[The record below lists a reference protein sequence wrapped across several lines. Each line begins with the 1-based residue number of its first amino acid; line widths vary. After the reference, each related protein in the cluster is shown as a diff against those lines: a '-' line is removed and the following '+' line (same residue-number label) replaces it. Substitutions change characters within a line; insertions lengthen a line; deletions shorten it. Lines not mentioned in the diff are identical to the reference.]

1 VTQYRIEQLAT
12 ASGVNARNIRAYRER
27 GLLDPPARV
36 GRAAIYSD
44 VHLAQLRVIDQLLG
58 KGFTSAHI
66 TEFFAAVR
74 AGLDLADLLGL
85 QGVVCGDDLTGEI
98 GPVPFDVDIARSEV
112 RRMMAAG
119 LVSMDGGRLV
129 LTDPDLVRIVSRA
142 PDRKHYLAVLVDV
155 FASTQQGVDATAE
168 DIDSLLDEAAAES
181 AQALSDFRGL
191 AAIVIARQ
199 VDETVRRSLMR
210 SSA

>member
-1 VTQYRIEQLAT
+1 MTQYRIEQLAK

-74 AGLDLADLLGL
+74 SGLDLADLLGL
-85 QGVVCGDDLTGEI
+85 QDVVCGDGPTEEL

-112 RRMMAAG
+112 RRMIAAG
-119 LVSMDGGRLV
+119 LVSMEGGRLV
-129 LTDPDLVRIVSRA
+129 LSDPDLVRIVSRA
-142 PDRKHYLAVLVDV
+142 PDRKRYLAVLVDV
-155 FASTQQGVDATAE
+155 FASTQQGVDATAD
-168 DIDSLLDEAAAES
+168 DIDSLLDEAAES
-181 AQALSDFRGL
+181 VQALQDFRGL
-191 AAIVIARQ
+191 AAVVIARQ
-199 VDETVRRSLMR
+199 VDEAVRRSLMR
-210 SSA
+210 STA